1 MDNLYEDKED
11 YNISIF
17 NQNKIEEENNIYCCP
32 YCPRIP
38 ELLHF
43 NEVDN
48 NIVLLCPQHGQMII
62 GIHDYLES
70 MSQIL
75 ELKKVIEESKCSIH
89 NSSFYI
95 YCKTCEKNLCFN
107 CNQNKLHLNHIKYKI
122 NDVYPNCNEIT
133 LVTNKM
139 NLYKEEKNKILKKLE
154 NINDKIKFYDMILNS
169 IYSEKSSYLRSIN
182 LKHLIY
188 GPDIDLDKLSQDIT
202 YNPQP
207 KNNNIKYNIFI
218 NDNMI
223 DLLDKKKE
231 LNLLYQNTGEEFLY
245 SIFNNSLMNIIKDN
259 DIKIKRDITFLNS
272 FSLDKLK
279 IINLKGNKI
288 NSLYFLSNKKFNNL
302 EFLCLNDNDIKSI
315 DSLNQM
321 NAPLIK
327 ELYLSKNKIDS
338 IKVFEEMKMN
348 NLQILWLSDNNI
360 TSIDSFKN
368 SNLIRLERLGINKNK
383 IQDISVFKYAKF
395 PLLKELYINDNNIDF
410 QQNINK
416 EIIEKLEKKIDDFYY

>member
-1 MDNLYEDKED
+1 MDDLYEDRED
-11 YNISIF
+11 NNKPTI
-17 NQNKIEEENNIYCCP
+17 NQNKIEEESNTYCCP
-32 YCPRIP
+32 YCPKIP
-38 ELLHF
+38 EILNF

-48 NIVLLCPQHGQMII
+48 NILFICPQHGQKTIT
-62 GIHDYLES
+62 IHDYLES
-70 MSQIL
+70 MNQV
-75 ELKKVIEESKCSIH
+75 LKSTKVIEESECSIH

-95 YCKTCEKNLCFN
+95 YCKTCEMNLCIK
-107 CNQNKLHLNHIKYKI
+107 CNQNKIHLNHIKYKI
-122 NDVYPNCNEIT
+122 YDVYPNSNEIT
-133 LVTNKM
+133 LLTNKM

-188 GPDIDLDKLSQDIT
+188 GPDIDLARISQDIN
-202 YNPQP
+202 YNPQT
-207 KNNNIKYNIFI
+207 KNNNIKYNTFI

-231 LNLLYQNTGEEFLY
+231 LNLLYKMTGEEFLY
-245 SIFNNSLMNIIKDN
+245 SIFNNSLIDIIKEN
-259 DIKIKRDITFLNS
+259 NIKLKRDITFLNS

-279 IINLKGNKI
+279 KINLKGNKI
-288 NSLYFLSNKKFNNL
+288 NSLYFLSNKKFGNL

-315 DSLNQM
+315 DSLNLM

-368 SNLIRLERLGINKNK
+368 SNLIRLEKLGINKNQIK
-383 IQDISVFKYAKF
+383 DISVFKYTKF
-395 PLLKELYINDNNIDF
+395 PLLKELYINDNNIDYEL
-410 QQNINK
+410 NK